1 MYECIYICISMYVC
15 ISLPVCHSQR
25 SDSGSMAAQEPT
37 RRSLVSLLV
46 VCLVSLTA
54 AADVYPVP
62 HCMQTLDTDGLQVTC
77 SGVNNIPAGLPRNIR
92 TLKLVN
98 LTATVLDDGALSHLP
113 LLTNLDLSGNA
124 ITHLRSGAFRGLSR
138 LIRLN
143 LAHNELCYGDEAFPA
158 DVFQHVTSLR
168 VLIMHSNKCTNGHV
182 GYPDSALGEL
192 TSLETLTMNGIP
204 DVPLGPRFARMTSL
218 KSLEFS
224 GKYCKLGTVSK
235 KTFASLEITNVTQLS
250 LRSCNVTNLVS
261 DAFTPLSGLM
271 SLNLACNDLIG
282 LEAATKAVGES
293 TSTSLDTVVLDD
305 VSKSSVILNTRLFDS
320 LPFRT
325 VRRLSLRSND
335 VVAIDIRAL
344 SLVPVLRSIAIG
356 FNYVYSTGAFL
367 PRENRQ
373 TVLRNVMANVQLEVV
388 DVSHLLSTRSKYQRL
403 FCKPD
408 HVDFDEYFRRKPI
421 LQDVDYT
428 RHPELAK
435 SKGKHNS
442 LIPASLQVI
451 YLDHSVYNSYRFSL
465 PKMNMPYYN
474 EMVVLNFSNTDMDV
488 IKGPLIGL
496 DNLQLLDFRRCRIYK
511 INTGALQRLGQLK
524 YLFLQHNVIGERG
537 DGIGDQFRGL
547 HSLLELDLS
556 DNKIPSISRD
566 AFRDLTNIR
575 MLNLRGNNLNV
586 LGFSVRYLT
595 SAITIDVSYNH
606 LTYGAS
612 GFVEDG
618 GVLENK
624 TQINLTNNVFVCN
637 CSSADFVR
645 WLQKT
650 RAYLTDKMDLRCVN
664 ESGHVVIMADI
675 DTLPDPCPV
684 ATHRGL
690 AVAVAVT
697 ACCLFVVVFLVVA
710 VAVWV
715 YRRRRYATKNVGYN
729 LYDGKITI

>member
-1 MYECIYICISMYVC
+1 M
-15 ISLPVCHSQR
+15 CHCQR
-25 SDSGSMAAQEPT
+25 SDSGSMAAHEPT
-37 RRSLVSLLV
+37 RRSLVALLV
-46 VCLVSLTA
+46 VCLVPLTA
-54 AADVYPVP
+54 ATDVSPVP
-62 HCMQTLDTDGLQVTC
+62 DCMQTHDADGLQVTC

-138 LIRLN
+138 LNRLN
-143 LAHNELCYGDEAFPA
+143 VAHNELCYGDEAFPA

-192 TSLETLTMNGIP
+192 TSLETLAMNGIP

-218 KSLEFS
+218 KSLDFS
-224 GKYCKLGTVSK
+224 GNYCKLGTVSK
-235 KTFASLEITNVTQLS
+235 KTFASLEVTNVTQLS
-250 LRSCNVTNLVS
+250 LRSCNVTKLVS
-261 DAFTPLSGLM
+261 DAFTPLAGLM
-271 SLNLACNDLIG
+271 SLNLACNELIG

-293 TSTSLDTVVLDD
+293 TSTNIDTVILDD

-320 LPFRT
+320 RPFRT
-325 VRRLSLRSND
+325 VRRLSLRSNEI
-335 VVAIDIRAL
+335 VAIDIRAL

-356 FNYVYSTGAFL
+356 FNHVYSEGAFV
-367 PRENRQ
+367 PHENRQ
-373 TVLRNVMANVQLEVV
+373 TVLRNVMANLQLEVV
-388 DVSHLLSTRSKYQRL
+388 DVSHVISPRSKYRCL
-403 FCKPD
+403 FCKSD

-428 RHPELAK
+428 RHPELAT
-435 SKGKHNS
+435 SKGKQNS

-451 YLDHSVYNSYRFSL
+451 YLDNSVYKSYRFSL
-465 PKMNMPYYN
+465 PKMNMTYYN

-496 DNLQLLDFRRCRIYK
+496 DNLQVLDFRHCRIYK

-524 YLFLQHNVIGERG
+524 YLFIQHNVIGEKG
-537 DGIGDQFRGL
+537 DGIGDQFYGL

-556 DNKIPSISRD
+556 HNKIPSISQD

-606 LTYGAS
+606 LTYGVS

-624 TQINLTNNVFVCN
+624 TEINLTNNVFVCN
-637 CSSADFVR
+637 CSNADFLR

-675 DTLPDPCPV
+675 ETLPEPCPV

-690 AVAVAVT
+690 AVTVI
-697 ACCLFVVVFLVVA
+697 ACCLFVVVVFLVVA
-710 VAVWV
+710 IAVWV
-715 YRRRRYATKNVGYN
+715 YRRRRYATKNVGYIK
-729 LYDGKITI
+729 YDGKITM